1 MKSLRRIDEMTNT
14 ATLVLVGCLYSLAAW
29 AAPGGIYTFGVGPVQ
44 SSTEL
49 ARRWIPIFRHLS
61 AATGH
66 DLQFQTSRNISA
78 FQTDIVAGA
87 FDFAFINPYHYVQS
101 NASAGYQAYAREKNG
116 ALVGIVVARKDGAIS
131 EMSQLNGLP
140 VAFPAPSALASTWL
154 PMNRMKEL
162 GIEVQPNYVNS
173 MDSVYLSVARGLFP
187 AGGGEM
193 RTFNALAPAT
203 RGQLGILWRAEPLP
217 PFAFVAHPRVPKDV
231 VEKVRAAMVG
241 MNDNPKT
248 MALLRAVNLAG
259 IEKAGDEDYNAFR
272 KMNITPPSV
281 SH

>member
-1 MKSLRRIDEMTNT
+1 MIKT
-14 ATLVLVGCLYSLAAW
+14 ATLALVCCLYALSAS

-49 ARRWIPIFRHLS
+49 AKRWIPIFRHLS

-66 DLQFQTSRNISA
+66 ELQFQTSRNISA

-87 FDFAFINPYHYVQS
+87 FDFAFINPYHYLQS
-101 NASAGYQAYAREKNG
+101 HTSAGYEAYAREKNG
-116 ALVGIVVARKDGAIS
+116 ALVGIVLTRKDAAFS
-131 EMSQLNGLP
+131 NMKQLNGLA
-140 VAFPAPSALASTWL
+140 VAFPAPNALAATWL

-162 GIEVQPNYVNS
+162 GVEVQPNYVNS

-187 AGGGEM
+187 AGGGEL

-203 RGQLGILWRAEPLP
+203 RDQLRIIWRAEPMP

-259 IEKAGDEDYNAFR
+259 VEPADDSDYNAFR
-272 KMNITPPSV
+272 TMNITPPAA
-281 SH
+281 H